1 MRRKWRTV
9 LLASVAVC
17 VLVTPVA
24 LCLAKDRT
32 VEEAYPGLASGIL
45 KAAALAE
52 LKDGAVLTSGK
63 LSVPE
68 SEVLAAAEKSN
79 PATAGQLKKNLF
91 FLLEQ
96 MVMERLLLAEAKGA
110 GFGAKGE
117 DSQEAI
123 EAFLASKAS
132 RVTVTDDECRRF
144 YDQNREMIPGVPF
157 DQAKEAIRTYVMQR
171 KSQEL
176 VGQYVRDLF
185 ERTSVQVDSR
195 WAEKQSA
202 LALDNPVDKARR
214 SGIPTLVEFGA
225 TGCKPCDMMQPIL
238 DNLRKKYKEKL
249 NVVFLHVG
257 EEQILAA
264 RFGIQSIPVQGFY
277 DKTGKEVFRHEGFFP
292 QAEIEK
298 KLVEMGVK

>member
-1 MRRKWRTV
+1 
-9 LLASVAVC
+9 
-17 VLVTPVA
+17 
-24 LCLAKDRT
+24 
-32 VEEAYPGLASGIL
+32 
-45 KAAALAE
+45 
-52 LKDGAVLTSGK
+52 
-63 LSVPE
+63 
-68 SEVLAAAEKSN
+68 
-79 PATAGQLKKNLF
+79 
-91 FLLEQ
+91 
-96 MVMERLLLAEAKGA
+96 MERLLLAEAKEA

-123 EAFLASKAS
+123 EAFLSSKAS
-132 RVTVTDDECRRF
+132 RVIVTDDECRMF

-157 DQAKEAIRTYVMQR
+157 DQAKEAIRAYVMQR
-171 KSQEL
+171 NSQEF
-176 VGQYVRDLF
+176 VGQYVRDLLK
-185 ERTSVQVDSR
+185 RTSIQVDSR
-195 WAEKQSA
+195 WVEKQSA
-202 LALDNPVDKARR
+202 LALDNPVDRARR

-238 DNLRKKYKEKL
+238 DNLRKKYKDKL

-277 DKTGKEVFRHEGFFP
+277 DKAGKEIFRHEGFYP